1 MWVKILI
8 EDLLWCAREWSK
20 RCRVNIKKLFR
31 KQAAACP
38 AGTLRS
44 NDTKQNEN
52 QKQS

>member
-1 MWVKILI
+1 MILAFFYQSVN
-8 EDLLWCAREWSK
+8 ARKWSK
-20 RCRVNIKKLFR
+20 LHRENIKKLFR
-31 KQAAACP
+31 KQAGACP